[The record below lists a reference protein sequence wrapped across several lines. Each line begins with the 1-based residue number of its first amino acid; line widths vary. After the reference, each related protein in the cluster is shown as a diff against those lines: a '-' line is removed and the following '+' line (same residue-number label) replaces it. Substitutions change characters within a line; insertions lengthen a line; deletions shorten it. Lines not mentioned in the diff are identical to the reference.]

1 MSEVTDSVTTGQ
13 ETPAPISNQRILWLM
28 AIVAI
33 AGSLATF
40 IFVSPLFG
48 LGIFIGG
55 VLSFINYF
63 WLKATLKRVFIETAG
78 GEHKTRYSATRYFLR
93 YITLGAILGIIFL
106 TKTVSVGAVILGMTS
121 FAFAIMIEASIRIFS
136 GFLNKENKEENK
148 EKEI

>member
-1 MSEVTDSVTTGQ
+1 MSEVTDNVTTEH

-33 AGSLATF
+33 AGSLATY
-40 IFVSPLFG
+40 IFVSPMFG

-55 VLSFINYF
+55 VLSFVNYF
-63 WLKATLKRVFIETAG
+63 WLKATLKRVFAETAG
-78 GEHKTRYSATRYFLR
+78 GEHRPRYSATRYFLR
-93 YITLGAILGIIFL
+93 YIMLGAVLAVIFL

-121 FAFAIMIEASIRIFS
+121 FAFAIMIEALIRIFS
-136 GFLNKENKEENK
+136 GFLNKENKENR